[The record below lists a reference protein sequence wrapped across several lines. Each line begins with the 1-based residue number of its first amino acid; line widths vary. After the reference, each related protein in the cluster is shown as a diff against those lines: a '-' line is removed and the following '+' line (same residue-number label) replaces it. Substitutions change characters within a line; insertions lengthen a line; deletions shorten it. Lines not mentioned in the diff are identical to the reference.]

1 MRHRHGYRKLGRVSE
16 HRLALLRNLACDL
29 IENGRIKTTVPKAK
43 ELRKY
48 IEKII
53 TRAKA
58 GENLNTHRY
67 VYSKLGSNERAK
79 AATKKV
85 IDEIAPKFINRKGG
99 YTRII
104 KTNFRRGD
112 AAEMCIIEFV
122 EEEN

>member
-1 MRHRHGYRKLGRVSE
+1 MRHKHGYRKLGRDSE
-16 HRLALLRNLACDL
+16 HRQALLRNLACDL
-29 IENGRIKTTVPKAK
+29 IENEKIETTVPKAK
-43 ELRKY
+43 ELRRY

-53 TRAKA
+53 TRAK
-58 GENLNTHRY
+58 NTDDLNTHRY

-85 IDEIAPKFINRKGG
+85 IEIIAPKFANRNGG

-104 KTNFRRGD
+104 KTRFRRGD

-122 EEEN
+122 GE

>member
-1 MRHRHGYRKLGRVSE
+1 MRHRHGYRKLGRDSE
-16 HRLALLRNLACDL
+16 HRIALLRNLACDL
-29 IENGRIKTTVPKAK
+29 IEHGRINTTVPKAK
-43 ELRKY
+43 ELRRY

-53 TRAKA
+53 TRAKV
-58 GENLNTHRY
+58 NDLNTHRY

-85 IDEIAPKFINRKGG
+85 IEEIAPKFENRNGG

-122 EEEN
+122 EE

>member
-16 HRLALLRNLACDL
+16 HRLALLKNLACDL
-29 IENGRIKTTVPKAK
+29 IENERIETTVPKAK

-48 IEKII
+48 IEKLI
-53 TRAKA
+53 TKAKNA
-58 GENLNTHRY
+58 DFNTHRA

-79 AATKKV
+79 AATRKL
-85 IDEIAPKFINRKGG
+85 IEIIAPKYENRKGG

-104 KTNFRRGD
+104 KTRFRRGD

-122 EEEN
+122 GE

>member
-58 GENLNTHRY
+58 GEDLNTHRY

-85 IDEIAPKFINRKGG
+85 IEDIAPKFVNRKGG

-122 EEEN
+122 GE